1 MCGTD
6 EYGTATEVKAVKE
19 GLTPQEICDKYHAL
33 HSQIYDWFNVDF
45 DIFGRTSTPQQTQ
58 SASLY
63 IIIFIIFIFRISQD
77 IFWHLYDKGLIKKD
91 TVDQLLCATCD
102 KYDLVSAVL
111 YYSIHCRYLADRFV
125 EGICPFC
132 AYPVCVN
139 TLINNVHFI
148 IGCSWRSV

>member
-1 MCGTD
+1 MPFTHRYTTGLMLILT
-6 EYGTATEVKAVKE
+6 YLAV
-19 GLTPQEICDKYHAL
+19 LAHL
-33 HSQIYDWFNVDF
+33 NRHSQH
-45 DIFGRTSTPQQTQ
+45 
-58 SASLY
+58 ASLY